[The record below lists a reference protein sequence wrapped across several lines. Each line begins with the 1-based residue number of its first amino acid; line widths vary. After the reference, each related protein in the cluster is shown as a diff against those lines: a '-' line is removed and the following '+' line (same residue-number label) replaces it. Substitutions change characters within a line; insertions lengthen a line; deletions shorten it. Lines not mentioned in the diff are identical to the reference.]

1 MELAHSSKTVII
13 IIVARRHLSC
23 YPKHRRDQCP
33 SSILS
38 SRIGTTATGFV
49 DFVGSCLFPLR
60 HPLNVGSPVH
70 CGKPSCVP
78 SRSPHRDPH
87 TSPSPLCSPFPLT
100 FVLRWPVRV
109 KALPFDHNILALL
122 LVRPFPFV
130 LTRYV
135 LLSLEHA
142 KPRH

>member
-1 MELAHSSKTVII
+1 MSLLSSLLAGIYPVIRSI
-13 IIVARRHLSC
+13 AAINARH
-23 YPKHRRDQCP
+23 
-33 SSILS
+33 LS

-60 HPLNVGSPVH
+60 HPLNVGSSVD
-70 CGKPSCVP
+70 CGKPSCVVVLAIP
-78 SRSPHRDPH
+78 SRSPHREPH
-87 TSPSPLCSPFPLT
+87 TSPSPLCRPFPPT
-100 FVLRWPVRV
+100 YVLPWPVRV

-135 LLSLEHA
+135 LLSPEHP